1 MTAPEKAQWQIN
13 AEKAQAYREASIQ
26 EVAKLFPSPED
37 GNKFLTGA
45 FPNPLPTNVTPLT
58 KEYLTPLDYAIIE
71 TDPLVLLKD
80 LASKKYSA
88 VQVIG
93 AYIRA
98 GVLGQRLLNN
108 VTEFLPAMALER
120 AQFLD
125 DYLAKNGKTIG
136 PLHGLPF
143 SLKDHIALQGHRNNF
158 SLTALVDNVTDHT
171 SVIAEII
178 RDAGAVYYQRTVQPQ
193 FLMHLESSSNVY
205 GVAKNPF
212 NTTLTCGGSS
222 GGEAA
227 ALGFHSSAIG
237 LGTDIGGSI
246 RGPASMQGVYG
257 FKPSVGRLPVGDTF
271 MTEGNSSSILGAIG
285 PMGRTLAI
293 VDLVTKVI
301 LDERPWKV
309 RPELIAKPWAPE
321 AVLADK
327 KKLRVGVL
335 HSDGVVNPQPPVA
348 RALKEVESKLKA
360 AGKVGD
366 IELEIVPFTPYNHDE
381 AWRIISS
388 LYFEDGG
395 VGSISLLEETGEPMM
410 ELTKFI
416 MTENENVRPLNL
428 ADLWALNAKKHAYR
442 NAYTA
447 HWKASGIGFLIA
459 PAGPGAAQPHG
470 TTRYW
475 GYTSQWNLLDY
486 PGVVFPVTTV
496 DPEKDAPFPA
506 AEYTPLNA
514 TDKDYFE
521 RYTPETYADAPIALQ
536 IVGHHSE
543 DEEVIEYLK
552 LVEQVL
558 AN

>member
-13 AEKAQAYREASIQ
+13 AEKAQAYRDASMQ

-37 GNKFLTGA
+37 GNKFLTGEL
-45 FPNPLPTNVTPLT
+45 PNPLPTNVTPLT

-71 TDPLVLLKD
+71 TDPLVLLSD
-80 LASKKYSA
+80 IASKKYSA
-88 VQVIG
+88 VQAVG

-98 GVLGQRLLNN
+98 GVLAQRLINN
-108 VTEFLPAMALER
+108 VTEFLPKMALER

-136 PLHGLPF
+136 PLHGIPF
-143 SLKDHIALQGHRNNF
+143 SLKDHIALKGHRNNF
-158 SLTALVDNVTDHT
+158 SFTALVDNVTEHN
-171 SVIAEII
+171 SVIADIVK
-178 RDAGAVYYQRTVQPQ
+178 DAGAVFYQRTVQPQ

-205 GVAKNPF
+205 GVAKNPY

-227 ALGFHSSAIG
+227 ALGFHSAVIG

-246 RGPASMQGVYG
+246 RAPASMQGVYG
-257 FKPSVGRLPVGDTF
+257 FKPSVDRLPAADTF
-271 MTEGNSSSILGAIG
+271 APARGSESIRGTIG

-293 VDLVTKVI
+293 VELVTKII
-301 LDERPWKV
+301 LDARPWKA
-309 RPELIAKPWAPE
+309 RPELVSKPWAPE

-327 KKLRVGVL
+327 KKVRVGML
-335 HSDGVVNPQPPVA
+335 YSDGVVNPQPPVA
-348 RALKEVESKLKA
+348 RALKEVEAKLQA
-360 AGKVGD
+360 AGVVDD
-366 IELEIVPFTPYNHDE
+366 IELEIVPFAPHKHDE

-395 VGSISLLEETGEPMM
+395 NAKLKLLEETGEPVM
-410 ELTKFI
+410 ELSKFI
-416 MTENENVRPLNL
+416 MTENKNVRPLSL
-428 ADLWALNAKKHAYR
+428 ADLWALNNEKHSYR
-442 NAYTA
+442 NAYNA
-447 HWKASGIGFLIA
+447 HWASSGIDFLIA

-496 DPEKDAPFPA
+496 DTEKDVPFSA
-506 AEYTPLNA
+506 ADYTPLNE

-521 RYTPETYADAPIALQ
+521 RYSPEVYADAPIALQ
-536 IVGHHSE
+536 IIAQHSE
-543 DEEVIEYLK
+543 DEDVLEYLK
-552 LVEQVL
+552 LVEKAL
-558 AN
+558 AY

>member
-13 AEKAQAYREASIQ
+13 AEKAQAYRDASMQ

-45 FPNPLPTNVTPLT
+45 LPDPLPTNVTPLT
-58 KEYLTPLDYAIIE
+58 KDYLTPLDYAIIE
-71 TDPLVLLKD
+71 TDPLVLLEE
-80 LASKKYSA
+80 LASKKVSA
-88 VQVIG
+88 VQAAG

-143 SLKDHIALQGHRNNF
+143 SLKDHIALKGHRNNY

-171 SVIAEII
+171 CVIVDIVKN
-178 RDAGAVYYQRTVQPQ
+178 AGAVFYQRTVQPQ

-227 ALGFHSSAIG
+227 ALGFHSAVIG

-257 FKPSVGRLPVGDTF
+257 FKPSVNRLPSGDVYNAVTGS
-271 MTEGNSSSILGAIG
+271 ESILGTIG

-293 VDLVTKVI
+293 VELVTKVI
-301 LDERPWKV
+301 LDARPWKA

-321 AVLADK
+321 AVLAGK
-327 KKLRVGVL
+327 KTVRVGVL

-348 RALKEVESKLKA
+348 RALKEVEAKLKA
-360 AGKVGD
+360 AGVVGD
-366 IELEIVPFTPYNHDE
+366 IELEIVPFTPYKHDE

-395 VGSISLLEETGEPMM
+395 AASIAFLRKTGEPDM

-416 MTENENVRPLNL
+416 MTENENVRPLSL
-428 ADLWALNAKKHAYR
+428 EDLWGLNREKHAYR
-442 NAYTA
+442 NAYNT
-447 HWKASGIGFLIA
+447 HWAASGIDFLIS

-496 DPEKDAPFPA
+496 DAEKDLPFSA
-506 AEYTPLNA
+506 ADYTPLNA

-521 RYTPETYADAPIALQ
+521 RYTPEVYADAPIALQ
-536 IVGHHSE
+536 IVAQHSE